1 MAQNKPFRSGPI
13 ALTTTMTTNILN
25 PGTTTGGVGCTS
37 SPYGNLQIIVK
48 HIRVT
53 NKHASVAA
61 TFNLYLGA
69 TGANAAGTELAY
81 TTPVAVGA
89 SVDIYFPAGLLMTTA
104 DYLVGGSNTATAL
117 TIEIMG
123 EIGVA

>member
-1 MAQNKPFRSGPI
+1 MQHACAEVVALRTQLEQARTEAPKSG
-13 ALTTTMTTNILN
+13 
-25 PGTTTGGVGCTS
+25 GKS
-37 SPYGNLQIIVK
+37 
-48 HIRVT
+48 